1 MAYLKALF
9 EIQIAKVCTD
19 FPISLGKNL
28 LLQGKKKKKK
38 QPSIFPLGKFRN
50 LWKYLQN
57 SSCTIKMWGSNIII

>member
-38 QPSIFPLGKFRN
+38 NSPPFSLWEN
-50 LWKYLQN
+50 LET
-57 SSCTIKMWGSNIII
+57 SGNIYKTPHVLLRCGAQI

>member
-28 LLQGKKKKKK
+28 LLQGEKKKK
-38 QPSIFPLGKFRN
+38 QASGFPLGK
-50 LWKYLQN
+50 LWNPRKN
-57 SSCTIKMWGSNIII
+57 VENP

>member
-38 QPSIFPLGKFRN
+38 TALHFPFGK
-50 LWKYLQN
+50 
-57 SSCTIKMWGSNIII
+57 I